1 MKDRNTEKKI
11 YELLGVNIFRK
22 YVLGT
27 WEKLWKLFRI
37 DKLLCYKI
45 TDMSENGLKNYK
57 IQSKGF
63 AAAHIGLLVYVIING
78 ILITPSMKWWVF
90 NLGLNIYCIMTQRYT
105 HIRIN
110 EILEKKEELKQR
122 REERENSSEIENI
135 LTLDKTKKFVPS
147 IEQPLSIEAQRKELK
162 NLKKF
167 LVSINPIDTQEQI
180 INSEEKGQVKAL
192 KPANTNY

>member
-27 WEKLWKLFRI
+27 WEKLWKIFRL
-37 DKLLCYKI
+37 DKLLAYKI
-45 TDMSENGLKNYK
+45 TDMSENGLKYYK

-63 AAAHIGLLVYVIING
+63 AAVHIGLLVYEIING
-78 ILITPSMKWWVF
+78 ILITSSMAWWVT
-90 NLGLNIYCIMTQRYT
+90 NIGLNLYCIMTQRYT

-122 REERENSSEIENI
+122 REERENSSEIESI

-147 IEQPLSIEAQRKELK
+147 VEHPLSIEAQRKELK

-180 INSEEKGQVKAL
+180 INSEEKGQVRAL